1 MINTREMTGD
11 GVERNFA
18 TNTLGTYLLT
28 TGLLP
33 HMKKYE
39 SPQVITVTS
48 GTFIFIHVGKCVKM
62 RTILSSATFI
72 NVVLFFISHFI
83 IIFIIFKSN

>member
-1 MINTREMTGD
+1 MINTREMTDD

-48 GTFIFIHVGKCVKM
+48 GTFIFIHAGKCVKM
-62 RTILSSATFI
+62 RTILSCTTLQCS
-72 NVVLFFISHFI
+72 L
-83 IIFIIFKSN
+83 IFHKPFYKAYEK